1 MRDSLAMEE
10 AQHTWPTWL
19 DWVPEGLDTWEA
31 WVAIGT
37 LALAT
42 VTARLVAGTRSD
54 VRAAT
59 RSAEASEAALA
70 AGLRPLLVEVPRG
83 QFIRARR
90 FMDQDVEDDLADVE
104 ADVWDDRELLI
115 EVPLRNAGAG
125 IALVGAPQL
134 EIEAG
139 PLTWSGVG
147 LHTVVPPG
155 ELTRLDFTGTWHDR
169 EATLAGAAT
178 INADGATFTVS
189 VPYTDVEGRQG
200 TTTRVTVTRRVNED
214 DDFWIVDSVEFMR
227 DGETTPFA
235 RLTARSHGGAD
246 AAA

>member
-1 MRDSLAMEE
+1 M
-10 AQHTWPTWL
+10 AQAEHTWPTWL

-37 LALAT
+37 LALAA

-83 QFIRARR
+83 QFLRGQRL
-90 FMDQDVEDDLADVE
+90 MGQEVQDDLADIE
-104 ADVWDDRELLI
+104 ADVWDERELLI
-115 EVPLRNAGAG
+115 EVPLRNAGSG

-139 PLTWSGVG
+139 PLTWTGVG
-147 LHTVVPPG
+147 LHTVVPSG
-155 ELTRLDFTGTWHDR
+155 ELTRLDFTGTWPDR
-169 EATLAGAAT
+169 AATLAGAAT
-178 INADGATFTVS
+178 IGANGATFTVS
-189 VPYTDVEGRQG
+189 VPYTDIDGRQG
-200 TTTRVTVTRRVNED
+200 TTTRVTVSRRIRD
-214 DDFWIVDSVEFMR
+214 DADDYWVVDAVEFVR
-227 DGETTPFA
+227 EGEAEPFA
-235 RLTARSHGGAD
+235 RLTARSHGGGQPPGAP
-246 AAA
+246 